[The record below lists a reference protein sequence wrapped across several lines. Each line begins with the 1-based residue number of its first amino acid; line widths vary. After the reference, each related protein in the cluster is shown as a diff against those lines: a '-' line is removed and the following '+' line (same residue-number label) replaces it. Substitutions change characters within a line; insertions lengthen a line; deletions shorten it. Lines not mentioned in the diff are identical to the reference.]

1 VLKDTAWRLPAGDH
15 RDHPLEL
22 WAVRLSDVGDVDLD
36 QSILDP
42 AERDRAARL
51 ARDPDRRA
59 FVAAHLLLRQLLA
72 ERLRCSTA
80 ELTFSRARCPV
91 CGGPDGRPILDLPDP
106 PIHFSLARSAD
117 LVLVGLAH
125 VPVGVDVEALANDR
139 TLDPVVSLLHPAE
152 RDEIIAARPAERG
165 PVFTRLWTR
174 KEAYLKGLGT
184 GIAHGLNTDYLG
196 TQQPTSMPPGWEIL
210 EVPVP
215 AGYAAAAAV
224 QR

>member
-1 VLKDTAWRLPAGDH
+1 MLKDTAWRLPAGDH
-15 RDHPLEL
+15 RDGAVEL
-22 WAVRLSDVGDVDLD
+22 WAVCPSEIGDGDLD
-36 QSILDP
+36 ESILDP

-51 ARDPDRRA
+51 VRAPDRRA
-59 FVAAHLLLRQLLA
+59 FVAAHVLLRQLLA
-72 ERLRCSTA
+72 ERLRCATT

-106 PIHFSLARSAD
+106 SIHFSLARSAD
-117 LVLVGLAH
+117 LVLVGLAQ

-139 TLDPVVSLLHPAE
+139 TLDSVVSLLHPAE
-152 RDEIIAARPAERG
+152 RDEIIAAGPAERG
-165 PVFTRLWTR
+165 EVFTRLWTR
-174 KEAYLKGLGT
+174 KEAYLKGLGA
-184 GIAHGLNTDYLG
+184 GIAHDLNTEYLG
-196 TQQPTSMPPGWEIL
+196 TQQPTAMPPDWEIL